1 MYGSA
6 KLGRKVGRLPGI
18 PRQTLHPYLR
28 EYSIP
33 QPKKRPH
40 LRRVRKLREVAHAP
54 SLILMPGYREASR

>member
-33 QPKKRPH
+33 QPEKRRH
-40 LRRVRKLREVAHAP
+40 LGRVRKLREVAQVP
-54 SLILMPGYREASR
+54 SLMPGYREARTSL